1 MSTPISTSPQ
11 GKKDFITRLS
21 EWSLRYVPDSMVFV
35 LSLTILVYFM
45 AWGLTD
51 SGPLKI
57 VDHWLQGFWVL
68 LTFAMQMC
76 VLMITGYVVAD
87 SKQVKA
93 ILKRIAQVPKTP
105 VQAVMMF
112 TAIVGVLWW
121 IHWGIG
127 MMAGIMLGRQI
138 AVFQKGKGLHY
149 TALVACA
156 YTATLSANGP
166 SMAAPLIMATP
177 GHFMEKV
184 VDVIPLSY
192 TVFDVRL
199 LIMNL
204 IVICTVP
211 ILMAI
216 VLPKK
221 NVVEIDDQLAASF
234 VDVDETKED
243 KSKLTPAQRW
253 DRSPWLITIIGIAGL
268 YWVFKFFYTKGVMNL
283 DLNTLNFTFLIIG
296 ILLHRTPMLF
306 MESVKRATG
315 TVFGVIIQF
324 PFYAGIFGMINYSG
338 LAQVIAGWFVSI
350 STAGTYP
357 WIVFVYSAIL
367 NFFVP
372 SGGSKFVVEAPYIL
386 PAAQQ
391 LGANV
396 HMVINAYTNGD
407 LITNLLQPFWALPI
421 LGAFKVTFR
430 DILPYSLIAFI
441 WGFIVIS
448 CGYLIFMH

>member
-1 MSTPISTSPQ
+1 MSVPASTAPQ
-11 GKKDFITRLS
+11 GQKDFMTRLS
-21 EWSLRYVPDSMVFV
+21 EWCLRYVPDSMVFV
-35 LSLTILVYFM
+35 LALSVVVFFM
-45 AWGLTD
+45 AWGLTP

-57 VDHWLQGFWVL
+57 VDHWLQGFWAL

-87 SKQVKA
+87 SKPVKA
-93 ILKRIAQVPKTP
+93 ILRKIAQMPQTP
-105 VQAVMMF
+105 VQAIIMF
-112 TAIVGVLWW
+112 TAIVSVLWW

-156 YTATLSANGP
+156 YTATVACNGP
-166 SMAAPLIMATP
+166 SMAAPLLMATP
-177 GHFMEKV
+177 GHFMEKAIG
-184 VDVIPLSY
+184 VIPLSY
-192 TVFDVRL
+192 TVFDPRL
-199 LIMNL
+199 LVMNL
-204 IVICTVP
+204 ILICTVP
-211 ILMAI
+211 IIMALL
-216 VLPKK
+216 LPKK

-234 VDVDETKED
+234 VDVEEPAED
-243 KSKLTPAQRW
+243 RSKLTPAQRW
-253 DRSPWLITIIGIAGL
+253 DRSPWLMTIIGLAGL
-268 YWVFKFFYTKGVMNL
+268 YWAIKFFVTKGITNL

-296 ILLHRTPMLF
+296 MLLHRTPLAF
-306 MESVKRATG
+306 LESVKRATG
-315 TVFGVIIQF
+315 TVYGVIIQF

-338 LAQVIAGWFVSI
+338 LAKVIAGWFIAI
-350 STAGTYP
+350 STAQTYP

-372 SGGSKFVVEAPYIL
+372 SGGSKYVIEAPYII

-391 LGANV
+391 LGANI

-407 LITNLLQPFWALPI
+407 LVTNLLQPFWALPI

-430 DILPYSLIAFI
+430 DILPFSMIVFVWSFI
-441 WGFIVIS
+441 IIS
-448 CGYLIFMH
+448 GAYLLFMH